1 MSYKLGDSTFDI
13 ARTGLAGVGRAA
25 AGRAAAGRGRG
36 GGGGSGFTPG
46 GGRGNAFQARARRA
60 RRGGYNTG
68 SMIGDPTADYRD
80 LSGDNARQC
89 ADAPR
94 LVAKYGYSLAPPSEA
109 VAL

>member
-1 MSYKLGDSTFDI
+1 MSYELGDPTFDI

-25 AGRAAAGRGRG
+25 AGRGR
-36 GGGGSGFTPG
+36 GGGSGFTPG
-46 GGRGNAFQARARRA
+46 GGKGNAFQGRARHA
-60 RRGGYNTG
+60 RRGGYNSG
-68 SMIGDPTADYRD
+68 SMIGDLTADYRD